1 MTSKLTIKATTLI
14 NDRDCDSLD
23 TDTIITLIEV
33 EGERLARLE
42 KLAITSSAIKS
53 LCEYHV
59 SNTKKLLK
67 ILDARDLNTLT
78 D

>member
-14 NDRDCDSLD
+14 NGRDCDFLA

-33 EGERLARLE
+33 EAARLDRLE
-42 KLAITSSAIKS
+42 KLAIPSKAIKS

-67 ILDARDLNTLT
+67 ILDARDLKTLT